1 MSTANLVSFTGVPLP
16 ADMPENAS
24 DYVTSTPESPFLLA
38 KCVGHELRNDSRGG
52 DALWLAFKPEPGQK
66 ADGGVDVDPEKLIY
80 SQRSFNGGGA
90 DISLKELKIL
100 GWEKD
105 AWEALLNN
113 DIGLSGVKDHVVR
126 LVIGPEEFNN
136 KTTIRVRFVNAVPAK
151 LASDAL
157 AALKARLAG
166 KVQDIYS
173 GKSTGAPKKDA
184 GTGSSPPP
192 AVAGTTTDGTA
203 ANAAAGDNLTF

>member
-1 MSTANLVSFTGVPLP
+1 MANVLTSFAGVPLP
-16 ADMPENAS
+16 TELPENAS
-24 DYVTSTPESPFLLA
+24 DYVTSLPESAFIVA
-38 KCVGHELRNDSRGG
+38 ECVGHELRNDSRGG

-90 DISLKELKIL
+90 DITIKDLKIL
-100 GWEKD
+100 GWQQD
-105 AWEALLNN
+105 AWEALQQN
-113 DIGLSGVKDHVVR
+113 DIGMSGIKGKKVR

-136 KTTIRVRFVNAVPAK
+136 KTTIRVKFINAVPAK
-151 LASDAL
+151 LGNDAL

-184 GTGSSPPP
+184 STGSSPPP
-192 AVAGTTTDGTA
+192 AVAGTSTDGTA

>member
-1 MSTANLVSFTGVPLP
+1 MANVLTSFAGVPLP
-16 ADMPENAS
+16 TELPENAS
-24 DYVTSTPESPFLLA
+24 DYVTSLPESAFIVA
-38 KCVGHELRNDSRGG
+38 ECVGHELRNDSRGG

-90 DISLKELKIL
+90 DITIKDLKIL
-100 GWEKD
+100 GWQQD
-105 AWEALLNN
+105 AWEALQQN
-113 DIGLSGVKDHVVR
+113 DIGMSGIKGKKVR

-136 KTTIRVRFVNAVPAK
+136 KTTIRVKFINAVPAK
-151 LASDAL
+151 LGNDAL
-157 AALKARLAG
+157 AALKARVAG
-166 KVQDIYS
+166 KVQDIFS

-184 GTGSSPPP
+184 STGSSPPP
-192 AVAGTTTDGTA
+192 AVAGTSTDGTA

>member
-1 MSTANLVSFTGVPLP
+1 MANVLTSFVGVPLP
-16 ADMPENAS
+16 TELPENAS
-24 DYVTSTPESPFLLA
+24 DYVTTLPESAFIVA
-38 KCVGHELRNDSRGG
+38 ECVGHELRNDSRGG

-90 DISLKELKIL
+90 DITIKDLKIL
-100 GWEKD
+100 GWQQD
-105 AWEALLNN
+105 AWEALQQN
-113 DIGLSGVKDHVVR
+113 DIGMSGIKGKKVR

-136 KTTIRVRFVNAVPAK
+136 KTTIRVKFINAVPAK
-151 LASDAL
+151 LGNDAL
-157 AALKARLAG
+157 AALKARVAG
-166 KVQDIYS
+166 KVQDIFS

-184 GTGSSPPP
+184 STGSSPPP
-192 AVAGTTTDGTA
+192 AVAGTTTEGTA